1 MTTQTTAPAT
11 APGSDI
17 LDRPTN
23 LIVVGVDHTPG
34 SREAARWAGAEAARR
49 HASLR
54 LVSAFEIPA
63 ALLQYDAS
71 GDDTATW
78 LRDGLSELHAS
89 IIAELG
95 EFHPGLSIS
104 GVIARGNPITLLRK
118 ESEHAA
124 MLVVATRDG
133 GRALHVVLGSV
144 AMGVA
149 STCPAPVVVIRPGT
163 EVTTPGGPV
172 VVGVDGSP
180 TSERAVAFAFEAAA
194 VRRAPLLAVHS
205 WNDNF
210 AFEVAGTAEVGP
222 QVSLADLEEYER
234 ASLSERLAGWR
245 DKYPDVVLQEAIVR
259 GRPTENLLRLSENAQ
274 LMVVGSRGRS
284 GFVGAVLGSTS
295 HALITHALCPVVVV
309 KPA

>member
-95 EFHPGLSIS
+95 EFHPGLSVS

-163 EVTTPGGPV
+163 EVTTPAALWWWAWTARRPV
-172 VVGVDGSP
+172 NGRWRSP
-180 TSERAVAFAFEAAA
+180 SRPPRFAARRYSRSTPGTTTSPSRWP
-194 VRRAPLLAVHS
+194 APPR
-205 WNDNF
+205 WD
-210 AFEVAGTAEVGP
+210 
-222 QVSLADLEEYER
+222 
-234 ASLSERLAGWR
+234 
-245 DKYPDVVLQEAIVR
+245 R
-259 GRPTENLLRLSENAQ
+259 G
-274 LMVVGSRGRS
+274 
-284 GFVGAVLGSTS
+284 
-295 HALITHALCPVVVV
+295 
-309 KPA
+309 